1 MKLLLFNGPFNPL
14 NSKGSYSVTVK
25 NTKLVHWPLMG
36 GLLHLVQRGGP
47 GRAAS
52 PPSPL
57 LIVPNVTAHPSTAS
71 VPNTMLYD
79 GLLLCGF
86 NVAIKGLINE
96 RKLLYEVL
104 IIVCCDVVEY
114 FQTNSFEQFCI
125 NYCNEKL
132 QQFFNERILKEVS
145 LAQRAKF
152 I

>member
-1 MKLLLFNGPFNPL
+1 
-14 NSKGSYSVTVK
+14 
-25 NTKLVHWPLMG
+25 
-36 GLLHLVQRGGP
+36 
-47 GRAAS
+47 
-52 PPSPL
+52 
-57 LIVPNVTAHPSTAS
+57 
-71 VPNTMLYD
+71 MLYD